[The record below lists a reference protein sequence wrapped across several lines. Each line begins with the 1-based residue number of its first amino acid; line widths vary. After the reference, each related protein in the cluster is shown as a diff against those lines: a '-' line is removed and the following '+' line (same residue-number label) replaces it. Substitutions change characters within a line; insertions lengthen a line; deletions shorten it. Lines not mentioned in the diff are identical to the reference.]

1 MKKQHVIFLYI
12 LLLFSFSGLI
22 YFILQQGSLLEY
34 GKIIESFPG
43 DSTIR
48 GHFSNIDLKNMPH
61 PLATLLLQITMIIFV
76 TRVFNHL
83 LKKIRQPLVIS
94 EIVAGIFL
102 GPSFLGLYFPELF
115 SFLFPAD
122 SLNNLDLISQL
133 GLIFFLFIVG
143 MDLNLDLLKKKK
155 KEAIIVSQASIIIPF
170 TLGIGFAY
178 FIYQD
183 FAPHNVRFISYS
195 LFIGVAMSI
204 TAFPV
209 LARIV
214 QERGLSKTKLG
225 AVVITC
231 AAIDD
236 ITAWCLLAVTIAIAN
251 SESMTGSIL
260 TISLS
265 IIYIIVM
272 LKFIKPFLKKVGDTY
287 SNKEGLSKPIV
298 AIFFVTLFLSSYCT
312 ELIGIHSLFGAF
324 MAGIVMPDKSSFRN
338 VFIEKIEDVSF
349 IILLPVFFV
358 SIGLRT
364 QIGLLN
370 DLYLWEIIIW
380 IILVAVVGK
389 FIGSSLSAKLS
400 GETWRESLSIGALM
414 NTRGLMELVVLKIG
428 LDLGILDDQVFAM
441 FVIMSLITTFMTNP
455 VLDFINRCYQ
465 RKNDSTESI
474 AKTLKYNILISFGDP
489 QKGVSL
495 LKLAYC
501 FIRKSTNNACITILH
516 ISPNNDLNQYNQE
529 EYEQDS
535 FYALKKEALRLDL
548 PIVTLF
554 KPSEYVEK
562 EITQTANIGNFDLL
576 LVGIGNSIWGDTLLG
591 KILGFTTKIINPEN
605 LYETITGREKLFES
619 HTLDERIKRILKSS
633 KIPVGIFIDKKMKEI
648 ETVFIPV
655 FSEEDIFLLEYA
667 RKLIHNNQARIT
679 VLDLVSIVKQNSTF
693 NESIRAI
700 EQVQPNHIA
709 LYNKQQIEP
718 EFLAKQDL
726 MLIGL
731 SSWKYL
737 VNEQFSWLSDT
748 PSVLIIKP

>member
-48 GHFSNIDLKNMPH
+48 GHFSNIDLKSMPH

-667 RKLIHNNQARIT
+667 WKLIHNNQARIT

-709 LYNKQQIEP
+709 LYNKQQIES